1 MTVTGMRK
9 TNLSVRS
16 SVSPQELDGHDDAL
30 ALPLGRRVASSEKSS
45 VTRRSCGVDSVGFC
59 ACLGR
64 LRAPVPTTRGF
75 TAPVK
80 LISS

>member
-1 MTVTGMRK
+1 MTATGMRK

-30 ALPLGRRVASSEKSS
+30 ALGRRVASSEKSS

-64 LRAPVPTTRGF
+64 LRAPVPTARGF